1 MTSARSD
8 IKELIG
14 GRFLPGPLLM
24 KRNPQSTSSLGLCD
38 IGETPIKDKRIY
50 TSLTQTMAFSHL
62 KPKGYELVH
71 LPYDMYCPSV
81 QSKLKD
87 SRCQLSTCFTTL
99 DLAKRHSMLS
109 GHSDLTMT
117 MTMDDEEPIHAIE
130 ENDQAPI
137 VSAGEFLKL
146 PFVTDDE

>member
-1 MTSARSD
+1 
-8 IKELIG
+8 
-14 GRFLPGPLLM
+14 M
-24 KRNPQSTSSLGLCD
+24 KRYPQSTSSLGLGD

-62 KPKGYELVH
+62 KPKGYELFH

-87 SRCQLSTCFTTL
+87 SRYQCQLSTCLRVFTTL
-99 DLAKRHSMLS
+99 ELAKRHSMLS

-117 MTMDDEEPIHAIE
+117 TDDKELIHAIE

-137 VSAGEFLKL
+137 VSAGEFMKL
-146 PFVTDDE
+146 PFHPCHRR